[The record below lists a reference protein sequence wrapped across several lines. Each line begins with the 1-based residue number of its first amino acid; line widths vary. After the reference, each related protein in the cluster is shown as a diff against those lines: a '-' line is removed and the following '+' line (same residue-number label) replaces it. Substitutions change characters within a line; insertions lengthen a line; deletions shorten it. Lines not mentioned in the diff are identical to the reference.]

1 MQKRLIWAD
10 SLRGILIVLVVL
22 GHAIQAQ
29 LGGGCF
35 DNHVWNY
42 IYSFHM
48 AAFMAVSGWLSFRA
62 NRQPAIIGGGRLSTF
77 YRRVQQLLIPFFLW
91 SLLKL
96 FSLIVFSLNEVF
108 SILHPDPYYWF
119 LWALFWIQVLFMF
132 GDWIA
137 EKSRVR
143 QEIIVILI
151 CAALVLLM
159 TLFDV
164 RVVGIQYISYYFIFY
179 AVGYYLHKYDFLMMK
194 NKVLLVILVI
204 LWTIMAWFW
213 DMHELPS
220 FLVLIPLPGAIVLY
234 IYRFLTALIAA
245 YILFCVA
252 PMLLNA
258 KNNLNKPIIWLGKVS
273 LGIYVA
279 HLLFIYQL
287 TKSVNALIDSP
298 LVIISIVFIA
308 SLVFSSGIVWV
319 LSKLKYSARLMLGKI

>member
-1 MQKRLIWAD
+1 
-10 SLRGILIVLVVL
+10 
-22 GHAIQAQ
+22 
-29 LGGGCF
+29 
-35 DNHVWNY
+35 
-42 IYSFHM
+42 
-48 AAFMAVSGWLSFRA
+48 
-62 NRQPAIIGGGRLSTF
+62 
-77 YRRVQQLLIPFFLW
+77 
-91 SLLKL
+91 
-96 FSLIVFSLNEVF
+96 
-108 SILHPDPYYWF
+108 
-119 LWALFWIQVLFMF
+119 MF

-151 CAALVLLM
+151 CVALVLLM

-179 AVGYYLHKYDFLMMK
+179 AVGYYLHKYDLLMMK
-194 NKVLLVILVI
+194 NKVLLAILVI
-204 LWTIMAWFW
+204 LWAIIAWFW

-234 IYRFLTALIAA
+234 IYRFLTALIAV

-252 PMLLNA
+252 PMLLDTMN
-258 KNNLNKPIIWLGKVS
+258 KLNKPLIWLGKVS